1 MERGLKTW
9 ISNIIQ
15 SPMVYHGISWCI
27 TVFFPSFSQ
36 YIMTYHGVSLF
47 SRLNLPFPDW
57 TNSAFEKKNT
67 EAPRNAALNSCA
79 DARRCLICLPGLPQG
94 ILESNYI
101 VTTFQQQAYHG
112 NHGIGP

>member
-1 MERGLKTW
+1 
-9 ISNIIQ
+9 
-15 SPMVYHGISWCI
+15 MVYHGISW
-27 TVFFPSFSQ
+27 
-36 YIMTYHGVSLF
+36 YIMVYHGVSLF
-47 SRLNLPFPDW
+47 FPIILPVYHDLSWCIIILPLEFAIPRLDKFLRL
-57 TNSAFEKKNT
+57 KKINT